1 MNHENK
7 LNMAW
12 WQARACCQ
20 TDGRRPWNYYR
31 NGPRLALQHLTG
43 FSLRALRVLAV
54 LRERRA
60 AGLHRSSG
68 APARLSVPLWKR
80 KPWAAG
86 CLPRG
91 ATAPSATSQ
100 VSSGSRCLGAAV
112 QVSSSTKPPV
122 QQISRTSDAFVATW
136 ERFFF
141 NLIFLSTPV

>member
-91 ATAPSATSQ
+91 ATAPLRHIAGFLRQQMSWSCCAGLQLHQATCTTDFTHQ
-100 VSSGSRCLGAAV
+100 RRFCCHLG
-112 QVSSSTKPPV
+112 K
-122 QQISRTSDAFVATW
+122 I
-136 ERFFF
+136 FF
-141 NLIFLSTPV
+141 